1 MNTAATATTVTRPN
15 LIFILADQLRPD
27 FLSCYGARCIQTP
40 HIDSLAASGVRY
52 DRAYSEHPVC
62 VPARTSLLVGMH
74 AVKTGVLDNGL
85 FLRPDYR
92 ACGTPTW
99 PELLSEAGY
108 STAAIGKM
116 HFYPWDA
123 RLGFQYRRIAE
134 DKRWPYIR
142 DDYYHYLRA
151 HGERKY
157 HGNEHEGYLQNKG
170 AIVNRLPFELQ
181 PDHYVGLEAVNFV
194 RTYGSEG
201 PFAMMVGFPGPHC
214 PYDPAPEYLEQVD
227 WSTLPEP
234 VPNAGNT
241 PRVRAQNVQG
251 NRSAWN
257 GVDYAEFTRD
267 QKLKI
272 RAHYAALVKQIDH
285 EVGQLLATL
294 RQQGLLENTVV
305 ILSADH
311 GDYLGD
317 HDLIGKGHFYESS
330 FHVPLI
336 VSRPASGDGKRDLTG
351 GGSGGG
357 SVGARDA
364 VRGEPVEPRPSD
376 GAGRTGNGGQV
387 SDALVTLTDV
397 TASLLTLAGV
407 DVPAHMDSRPLPD
420 LAAGARNGAAGTG
433 GPGAVRECIVG
444 ALGGG
449 WMIQEGPWRLSKY
462 ATGETLLFNL
472 EADPQEQRT
481 LASDPGHAAVYREL
495 DMKLTT
501 WMMGAIVQSHRAQR
515 VYGSDLWRDEGFGRE
530 GWQRAYPH
538 SFAVA

>member
-1 MNTAATATTVTRPN
+1 MTDSSASAGGQARPN

-27 FLSCYGARCIQTP
+27 FLSCYGARCISTP
-40 HIDSLAASGVRY
+40 HIDCLAASGVRY
-52 DRAYSEHPVC
+52 DRAYSEHPIC
-62 VPARTSLLVGMH
+62 VPARTSLLTGMH
-74 AVKTGVLDNGL
+74 ALKTGVLDNGL
-85 FLRPDYR
+85 FVRPDHR
-92 ACGTPTW
+92 ACGMPTW
-99 PELLSEAGY
+99 PELLAEAGY
-108 STAAIGKM
+108 YTAAIGKM

-123 RLGFQYRRIAE
+123 RLGFQYRRVAE
-134 DKRWPYIR
+134 DKRWQYIR
-142 DDYYHYLRA
+142 DDYYHYLRQ

-157 HGNEHEGYLQNKG
+157 HGNEHEGYFEHKG

-181 PDHYVGLEAVNFV
+181 PDHYVGLEACRFI
-194 RTYGSEG
+194 REYGAEG

-214 PYDPAPEYLEQVD
+214 PYDPAPEFLEQVD
-227 WSTLPEP
+227 WSALPEP

-251 NRSAWN
+251 NKGAWN
-257 GVDYAEFTRD
+257 GVDYSEFTRD

-285 EVGQLLATL
+285 EVGQILDAL
-294 RQQGLLENTVV
+294 REQGLLENTVV

-336 VSRPASGDGKRDLTG
+336 VSRPGAAGATDGD
-351 GGSGGG
+351 
-357 SVGARDA
+357 
-364 VRGEPVEPRPSD
+364 
-376 GAGRTGNGGQV
+376 AGRGGTA

-397 TASLLTLAGV
+397 TASLLTLAGL
-407 DVPAHMDSRPLPD
+407 DVPAHMDSHALPD
-420 LAAGARNGAAGTG
+420 VAARVATAGTASGAAGLPASG
-433 GPGAVRECIVG
+433 RERIVG

-472 EADPQEQRT
+472 EDDPREQRNLAADP
-481 LASDPGHAAVYREL
+481 AHAATYREL
-495 DMKLTT
+495 DARLTT
-501 WMMGAIVQSHRAQR
+501 
-515 VYGSDLWRDEGFGRE
+515 
-530 GWQRAYPH
+530 
-538 SFAVA
+538 

>member
-1 MNTAATATTVTRPN
+1 MPEGPDPQSRPN

-40 HIDSLAASGVRY
+40 HIDSLAASGTRY

-62 VPARTSLLVGMH
+62 VPARTSLLTGMH

-85 FLRPDYR
+85 FLRPDHR
-92 ACGTPTW
+92 DCGVPTW
-99 PELLSEAGY
+99 SELLAEAGY
-108 STAAIGKM
+108 YTAAIGKM

-134 DKRWPYIR
+134 DKRWQYIR

-157 HGNEHEGYLQNKG
+157 HGNEHEGYFKNKG
-170 AIVNRLPFELQ
+170 AIINRLPFELQ
-181 PDHYVGLEAVNFV
+181 PDHYVGQEACTFI
-194 RTYGSEG
+194 REYGTEG

-214 PYDPAPEYLEQVD
+214 PYDPAPEFLEQVD
-227 WSTLPEP
+227 WSALPEP
-234 VPNAGNT
+234 VANSGDT
-241 PRVRAQNVQG
+241 PAVRAQNVAG
-251 NRSAWN
+251 NKGSWN
-257 GVDYAEFTRD
+257 GVDYGEFTRE

-285 EVGQLLATL
+285 EVGQILETL
-294 RQQGLLENTVV
+294 RERGLLENTVV
-305 ILSADH
+305 ILAADH

-317 HDLIGKGHFYESS
+317 HDLIGKGQFYDSS

-336 VSRPASGDGKRDLTG
+336 VSRPGAAVVADAREGLDQGTAVEREAIRSRRSAS
-351 GGSGGG
+351 
-357 SVGARDA
+357 VQGA
-364 VRGEPVEPRPSD
+364 
-376 GAGRTGNGGQV
+376 

-407 DVPAHMDSRPLPD
+407 PVPSHMDSRPLPD
-420 LAAGARNGAAGTG
+420 VAATAGTE
-433 GPGAVRECIVG
+433 GAGTTGRERIIG

-472 EADPQEQRT
+472 EDDPQEQRN
-481 LASDPGHAAVYREL
+481 LAADTGHAETYRDL
-495 DMKLTT
+495 DARLTT
-501 WMMGAIVQSHRAQR
+501 WMMGAMVQSHYAQR
-515 VYGSDLWRDEGFGRE
+515 VYVRDLSQQPDFGRE
-530 GWQRAYPH
+530 GWQRTYPRA
-538 SFAVA
+538 FGDA